1 MLYSQKAVKVLH
13 IIFLYI
19 LGRNRKKN
27 ISHINENYLS
37 VALLENCILLR
48 ELPGITLSPLEFSV
62 TGLFEELLSLLFQ
75 IEEILLGTSFC
86 EFDFLTEKLLED
98 KEDKLFVLA
107 VRLPTA
113 AALAML
119 LPLGLRLS
127 SLIKNIY

>member
-1 MLYSQKAVKVLH
+1 M
-13 IIFLYI
+13 
-19 LGRNRKKN
+19 
-27 ISHINENYLS
+27 
-37 VALLENCILLR
+37 LR
-48 ELPGITLSPLEFSV
+48 ELAGITLSPLEFSV

-98 KEDKLFVLA
+98 KDDKLFVLA

-127 SLIKNIY
+127 SFIKNIH